1 VAACLASYLAA
12 TVACIVLVPLLAS
25 APAYQL
31 LLPLQVGVQHKL
43 APFDVVAPT
52 TMDRISHEANL
63 LAWSLQQ
70 LSLCVNM
77 SLGQRTLGRQH
88 LPELN
93 HTTGRM
99 ATAWITS

>member
-1 VAACLASYLAA
+1 
-12 TVACIVLVPLLAS
+12 VACIVLVPLLAS